1 MLVGVAAEIKTEEH
15 RIAATPELIAEL
27 RARGHG
33 VIVEAGAGLGS
44 SIGDDEIAAAGAE
57 IVESG
62 PIVFERADLIL
73 KVKEPQVEEIAMLSE
88 GQVLFTFLHLAAYPT
103 QAEALAQSGT
113 TAIAYETVQL
123 PSGELPMLTPMSEIA
138 GRMAVQ
144 AGANYM
150 ERPRGGRGVLI
161 GGATGVAPA
170 AVTVIGAGNAGRHAT
185 MVAAGMGAAV
195 TVLDINA
202 ARLREIDE
210 LRLGRVVTV
219 QSSQSAIDRFVPE
232 SDLLVGAVL
241 VTGARAPVIVSAN
254 QIKRMRPGSVVVDI
268 SIDQGGCIET
278 ARETTHAEPTYAV
291 HGVTHYAVGNIP
303 GAVPHTSTYALTN
316 ATMPYAVALAAGIK
330 PATDRYP
337 ELIGGVN
344 VAQGKITN
352 QAVADSLDSEFHDPA
367 RVLGLG

>member
-1 MLVGVAAEIKTEEH
+1 MLVGVAAEIKAEEH

-88 GQVLFTFLHLAAYPT
+88 GQVLFTFLHLAVYPT

-241 VTGARAPVIVSAN
+241 VTGARAPVIVSATRSRGCAPEASSSTSPSTRADASRRRERP
-254 QIKRMRPGSVVVDI
+254 RMPSRRTRSTVSRTTRWQHPRCGAAYIDLCPHQRHHAVRSGTCRGNKAGDGSISRADRRRQRRTGQDHQPG
-268 SIDQGGCIET
+268 GGGL
-278 ARETTHAEPTYAV
+278 ARLR
-291 HGVTHYAVGNIP
+291 
-303 GAVPHTSTYALTN
+303 VP
-316 ATMPYAVALAAGIK
+316 
-330 PATDRYP
+330 
-337 ELIGGVN
+337 
-344 VAQGKITN
+344 
-352 QAVADSLDSEFHDPA
+352 
-367 RVLGLG
+367 